1 MPSTPTAGQ
10 FRKASSSSPQ
20 QACVMVYRDDHR
32 TLVWDDKLATVDTAH
47 TSVPLDQCLSF
58 DHDQFEV
65 IQEAIRAGTPVR
77 RILLIAHTTDGH
89 YEFRAAPEYAPTAG
103 TARLRF
109 DQHEYSAFVE
119 AVKRDEFVR
128 SAFTVN

>member
-1 MPSTPTAGQ
+1 MLSTPTAGQ
-10 FRKASSSSPQ
+10 FRKASTSSPQ

-65 IQEAIRAGTPVR
+65 ILEAIRSGTPVR
-77 RILLIAHTTDGH
+77 RILLIACTTDGR
-89 YEFRAAPEYAPTAG
+89 YEFSAAPEYAPTAG
-103 TARLRF
+103 SARLIF
-109 DQHEYSAFVE
+109 DHREYSAFVE
-119 AVKRDEFVR
+119 AVQRNEFGR
-128 SAFTVN
+128 SAFAAN